1 MDETPNDSGD
11 SPVDPVSNQEIV
23 LATTAPSEPNEAVGS
38 PASTSRS
45 ELLAEQIRRPAVWG
59 LLVLIAVVLVVQI
72 WLLYF

>member
-23 LATTAPSEPNEAVGS
+23 LAITASSEPNAPVSS

-45 ELLAEQIRRPAVWG
+45 ELLVEQIRRPAVWG